1 MIEED
6 VAVVVSPALH
16 AEVLSLGVVETSE
29 EGVDLLEV
37 EVEVV
42 VAGVAVVAEGISIV
56 LQWLLGAH
64 LNYRVF
70 NPGPVDI
77 DARLKDNSQEALV
90 QSLKSVTIKPNE
102 LPLRPNFGT
111 VGIPIKLRANFFPVK
126 VPKGPFYEYEVSIS
140 PVAGTA
146 IRRVKRRIFQLA
158 EQSPQWAASGLR
170 GNVAH
175 DHSSKLIAAKK
186 LPQPLSI
193 PVPFYDE
200 DEQGPKQ
207 GGKQYTLTIEYQ
219 RDIDFQSLIQ
229 SVLHFFATL

>member
-6 VAVVVSPALH
+6 VAVVVRPALH
-16 AEVLSLGVVETSE
+16 VEVLTLGVVETSE
-29 EGVDLLEV
+29 EGEDLLEV
-37 EVEVV
+37 EVA
-42 VAGVAVVAEGISIV
+42 VAVVAVVAEGISIV
-56 LQWLLGAH
+56 LRWLLGAH
-64 LNYRVF
+64 LYSRVF

-77 DARLKDNSQEALV
+77 DARLRDNSQDAVV
-90 QSLKSVTIKPNE
+90 QSLKSLTIKPNE
-102 LPLRPNFGT
+102 LPVRPNFGT
-111 VGIPIKLRANFFPVK
+111 AGTPIKLRANFFPIK

-186 LPQPLSI
+186 LPQPISI

-200 DEQGPKQ
+200 GEQGPKQ

-219 RDIDFQSLIQ
+219 RDIEFQSLMQ
-229 SVLHFFATL
+229 SVLHSFDTL